1 MSIPKQLAPTTQTRH
16 PWRAV
21 ARTVF
26 AAVIAL
32 LSLLPTI
39 AAAAG
44 IEAVPLVA
52 QALAVAAAVTRVLA
66 IPGVDD
72 FLRRYLPFLASAP
85 AGEAPPPPRREPG
98 STLFRGDGFADPRL
112 EGGRPGSATF
122 LLSGALHAARRAGEP
137 DDVPDTRV
145 PSVLDDRSVS
155 GQ

>member
-1 MSIPKQLAPTTQTRH
+1 MTVSTTQTRY

-21 ARTVF
+21 ARTTF
-26 AAVIAL
+26 AAVVAL

-44 IEAVPLVA
+44 VDAVPLVA

-85 AGEAPPPPRREPG
+85 AGEAPPPLPRREPG
-98 STLFRGDGFADPRL
+98 STLFRGDGF
-112 EGGRPGSATF
+112 
-122 LLSGALHAARRAGEP
+122 RR
-137 DDVPDTRV
+137 
-145 PSVLDDRSVS
+145 
-155 GQ
+155 